1 MRKLPILLFLCFC
14 SLVNAAQAPTDSLLQ
29 LTAAEYPATKRIQAF
44 NELYQL
50 YALDSP
56 NYAFH
61 LMKEATALIEQEN
74 AAAASALVNLGKAY
88 YDRSSLD
95 SAIFYTKSGLGIFR
109 KLKDQ
114 FGIAKSLNNLGLYY
128 GDINALEQSQ
138 EFYKEALQIAEEQKF
153 NTLVTD
159 LYNRIGFVFIRQ
171 ERLELGLQYI
181 MKPFEA
187 TKGEETTDRVKAIFN
202 VANVLQRMG
211 RLEESLSY
219 LDTMEFVSRKID
231 FQFGVAKSLGMR
243 GYTLMDMGRFAKAI
257 TAVEEAIRLF
267 DQFGIQN
274 ELLQAKLA
282 KARILQEQKKYQE
295 MEGVLNE
302 IEKDISTIE
311 NFQVL
316 TEIYD
321 ARYVCMKNL
330 GKYDL
335 ALQALEKRSHARD
348 SLYLTNATAQI
359 EEITTKYEV
368 DRKDQEIQNL
378 TQQGKIQQLEIRQR
392 TILLIGIALLLI
404 ALTIAGILW
413 NRQKTINHRQAVS
426 AMEQKLL
433 RLQMNPHFIFN
444 ALGSIQQFM
453 HNNDPQKAGLYL
465 AKFSK
470 LMRSTL
476 EYSRKEWITL
486 DEEIT
491 LLDAYIEIQ
500 RLCTQQ
506 SFEAHIIVNEELD
519 QEMIKVPPMF
529 AQPFVENVFEH
540 ANLDESGKLEIRFE
554 IAAGKI
560 HLSICDNGKGISHS
574 SEQQHESLATT
585 ITQERLALLS
595 KKFSEKFEI
604 SIGQWMDRESGT
616 RVDLSL
622 PYH

>member
-1 MRKLPILLFLCFC
+1 MRKLSLLLFLCFC
-14 SLVNAAQAPTDSLLQ
+14 SLVIFAQAQTDSLLR
-29 LTAAEYPATKRIQAF
+29 LTSPQYSASERIQAF

-56 NYAFH
+56 NYAYH
-61 LMKEATALIEQEN
+61 VMLEATALIQEEN
-74 AAAASALVNLGKAY
+74 EISATAWVNLGKAC
-88 YDRSSLD
+88 YDRSSID
-95 SAIFYTKSGLGIFR
+95 SAIFYAKRSLAISR
-109 KLKDQ
+109 NINDQ
-114 FGIAKSLNNLGLYY
+114 FGIARSLNDLGLYY
-128 GDINALEQSQ
+128 GDINALNQSQ
-138 EFYKEALQIAEEQKF
+138 EFYAEALQIAEEQQF
-153 NTLVTD
+153 NALVTD

-187 TKGEETTDRVKAIFN
+187 TKGEESTDRIKAIFN

-219 LDTMEFVSRKID
+219 LDTMEYLARKLD

-243 GYTLMDMGRFAKAI
+243 VYTLMDMSRFAEAMNDAESAI
-257 TAVEEAIRLF
+257 KLF

-274 ELLQAKLA
+274 ELLQVKLA
-282 KARILQEQKKYQE
+282 KARILQEQKKYEE
-295 MEGVLNE
+295 METVLDE
-302 IEKDISTIE
+302 IEMDITTIE

-321 ARYVCMKNL
+321 ARYICMKNL
-330 GKYDL
+330 GKHEL
-335 ALQALEKRSHARD
+335 ALQALEKRSQARD

-359 EEITTKYEV
+359 EEITTRYEV

-378 TQQGKIQQLEIRQR
+378 TQQGQIQQLEIRQR
-392 TILLIGIALLLI
+392 TTLLIGIGLLLV
-404 ALTIAGILW
+404 ALITAGILW
-413 NRQKTINHRQAVS
+413 NRQRTINHRQAVS
-426 AMEQKLL
+426 NMEQKLL

-491 LLDAYIEIQ
+491 LLEAYIEIQ
-500 RLCTQQ
+500 RLCT
-506 SFEAHIIVNEELD
+506 
-519 QEMIKVPPMF
+519 
-529 AQPFVENVFEH
+529 
-540 ANLDESGKLEIRFE
+540 
-554 IAAGKI
+554 
-560 HLSICDNGKGISHS
+560 
-574 SEQQHESLATT
+574 
-585 ITQERLALLS
+585 
-595 KKFSEKFEI
+595 
-604 SIGQWMDRESGT
+604 
-616 RVDLSL
+616 
-622 PYH
+622 